1 LPGDDGSVGGKVK
14 AAPKNFARRLLFSFF
29 PGQGEAAQTRAG
41 WCLFADWGKGATPT
55 SFRLLF
61 FFVSQSLG
69 FNFHCHSLPFASTWA
84 WVLVLHI
91 FRVFHLRF

>member
-14 AAPKNFARRLLFSFF
+14 AAPKNFARHLFLRFF
-29 PGQGEAAQTRAG
+29 PAQGEAAQTHAG

-61 FFVSQSLG
+61 FFFHIVLDLISIVIPFHVLQVGRG
-69 FNFHCHSLPFASTWA
+69 F
-84 WVLVLHI
+84 
-91 FRVFHLRF
+91 

>member
-14 AAPKNFARRLLFSFF
+14 AAPKNFSRHLFLRFF
-29 PGQGEAAQTRAG
+29 PAQGEAAQTHAG

-61 FFVSQSLG
+61 SFFTYLG
-69 FNFHCHSLPFASTWA
+69 FFTYDFSVPDYIPTFLSLFG
-84 WVLVLHI
+84 VNYK
-91 FRVFHLRF
+91 